1 MIWPGNLVSVTLMNA
16 MYENNSKKDPT
27 VFGGSIARYR
37 WFGYVCAGAFVY
49 YFIPGFLA
57 QFLSVFAFATW
68 IAPNNPVVN
77 QLFGGSTGLSIL
89 PITFDWTQI
98 SGFVGSPLIPPW
110 FAIANTLIGVVVFF
124 IFGASAIHYSGT
136 WSAKFLPMS
145 DSATYDNTGSS
156 YNVTRILTPEFT
168 LDLAAYKAYSPLFLS
183 TTFAMS
189 YGLSFAAIA
198 SLVVYTYLN
207 HGKQI
212 WQQFRN
218 STKEE
223 PDVHMKMMS
232 KYREAPT
239 WWYMSLFGIMI
250 GLSLI
255 TVLAF
260 PTNLSTYNLGLGHNL
275 FTQILCFV
283 ACTDAKASSMVG
295 LLACSWHLV
304 CILSS
309 YWNYPS
315 NYEHSDRL
323 ECAYRI
329 HFRIHSARSSS
340 RSNDVQDIWLHHDVS
355 SETMPACFSANVIN

>member
-16 MYENNSKKDPT
+16 MYENSAKKDPT
-27 VFGGSIARYR
+27 IFGGSIPRYR
-37 WFGYVCAGAFVY
+37 WFGYVCVGAFVY

-77 QLFGGSTGLSIL
+77 QMFGGTTGLSLI

-110 FAIANTLIGVVVFF
+110 FAIGNTLIGVVVFY
-124 IFGASAIHYSGT
+124 IIGASALHYSGT

-145 DSATYDNTGSS
+145 DSSTYDNTGSS
-156 YNVTRILTPEFT
+156 YNVTRILTPEFR
-168 LDLAAYKAYSPLFLS
+168 LDVEAYKAYSPLFLS

-218 STKEE
+218 STNEE
-223 PDVHMKMMS
+223 PDIHMKMMR

-239 WWYMSLFGIMI
+239 WWYMSLFAIMI
-250 GLSLI
+250 ALSLI

-260 PTNLSTYNLGLGHNL
+260 PTNLSMYHSNIVSRE
-275 FTQILCFV
+275 FIRARQV
-283 ACTDAKASSMVG
+283 AYTD
-295 LLACSWHLV
+295 L
-304 CILSS
+304 
-309 YWNYPS
+309 
-315 NYEHSDRL
+315 D
-323 ECAYRI
+323 
-329 HFRIHSARSSS
+329 F
-340 RSNDVQDIWLHHDVS
+340 
-355 SETMPACFSANVIN
+355 